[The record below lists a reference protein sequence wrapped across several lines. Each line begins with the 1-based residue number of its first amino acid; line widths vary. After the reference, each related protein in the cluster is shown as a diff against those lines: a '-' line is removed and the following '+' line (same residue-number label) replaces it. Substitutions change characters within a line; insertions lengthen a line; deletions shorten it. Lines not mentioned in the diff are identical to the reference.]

1 MESKE
6 VQRSRKIN
14 RIFEMATR
22 SSAVAFHEI
31 KGLDGRDVTFTDI
44 SGEIEIFVEKF
55 NEIGEVEEE
64 LQVEWEYLSDEVLDE
79 IVEIIHDSNY
89 GITH

>member
-6 VQRSRKIN
+6 VQRYRKIN
-14 RIFEMATR
+14 RILEMVER
-22 SSAVAFHEI
+22 SGAVVFHKI

-44 SGEIEIFVEKF
+44 SNTLEIFVEKF
-55 NEIGEVEEE
+55 DSIGNVKEE
-64 LQVEWEYLSDEVLDE
+64 LKVEWEYLSDETLDE

>member
-6 VQRSRKIN
+6 IQRSRKIN

-22 SSAVAFHEI
+22 SGGVAFHKI
-31 KGLDGRDVTFTDI
+31 KTLEGKDITFTDN
-44 SGEIEIFVEKF
+44 SGTLDIFVEKF
-55 NEIGEVEEE
+55 DHIGKVEESLEVE
-64 LQVEWEYLSDEVLDE
+64 WDYLSDEVLNE
-79 IVEIIHDSNY
+79 IVEIINESNQ

>member
-14 RIFEMATR
+14 RIFEMTTR
-22 SSAVAFHEI
+22 SGGVAFHKI
-31 KGLDGRDVTFTDI
+31 KSLDGRDIRFTDI
-44 SGEIEIFVEKF
+44 AGQIEIFVEKF
-55 NEIGEVEEE
+55 DDIGIPKEE
-64 LQVEWEYLSDEVLDE
+64 LIVEWDYLSDEVLDE
-79 IVEIIHDSNY
+79 IVEIIHESNY